1 MKLFKKV
8 TLTVLSI
15 VAITAVGVATNQ
27 TANASNIKNHA
38 MVTKVSKKVT
48 PNKQI
53 ISKKIQGT
61 WYFFDVA
68 GRKHVMVIKGNT
80 LKLDNKK
87 VYVVG
92 KNGFAYYYA
101 DGIYQL
107 GFDYTDNGYSFRT
120 KVQKINGRWV
130 NTLVMISANYTGT
143 RVMTRNHSYHFGAQN
158 FFN

>member
-8 TLTVLSI
+8 TLTVLGIVVI
-15 VAITAVGVATNQ
+15 VAVGFTTIQ
-27 TANASNIKNHA
+27 TVNAASIKNHTS
-38 MVTKVSKKVT
+38 VTKVNKKIT

-53 ISKKIQGT
+53 ISKKLQGT
-61 WYFFDVA
+61 WYFFDIA
-68 GRKHVMVIKGNT
+68 GRKHVMVITGNT
-80 LKLDNKK
+80 LKLDNQKA
-87 VYVVG
+87 YVVG
-92 KNGFAYYYA
+92 KNGFAYYYS

-120 KVQKINGRWV
+120 KVQKVNGRWV

-143 RVMTRNHSYHFGAQN
+143 RGMTRNHSHHFETQN